1 MTPLIDRMEDLGYGA
16 IWNDLPVMSA
26 WWERIK
32 ARPSY
37 AAAFYP
43 GTRISDRYAQHF
55 LTAQQLQAERG
66 Y

>member
-1 MTPLIDRMEDLGYGA
+1 MTPLIDRMEDMGYHFV
-16 IWNDLPVMSA
+16 WENLPKMSA

-37 AAAFYP
+37 AVAFYP
-43 GTRISDRYAQHF
+43 GARMSARYDKHFKSAAQ
-55 LTAQQLQAERG
+55 LKEERG